1 MTHVELVNF
10 FWGWKSCVNHLL
22 NGFIDSA
29 LSPKIHFNENNSNF
43 DFYKYVPLT
52 KVFVL
57 LFLLGFL
64 SIPTKNLYYQ
74 LKMISLITSNVLAY

>member
-10 FWGWKSCVNHLL
+10 FFLGGGWKSCVNHFL
-22 NGFIDSA
+22 NEFIDSA

-57 LFLLGFL
+57 LFLLGCL
-64 SIPTKNLYYQ
+64 SIPTKNL
-74 LKMISLITSNVLAY
+74 